1 MIPPPMNRLD
11 LGTRLR
17 ALRTE
22 RGLSLSQLESATSI
36 SSSFLSLVESGKSD
50 ITISRL
56 MRLADYFDVDLS
68 DLVEGSRVDRRPLEV
83 IREGDGSV
91 VGSRAEGVKIRFIG
105 HSRWLL
111 SPRIGEYEAGGTIDI
126 GEGEQA
132 ARELLH
138 HHELFLYVIAG
149 TFEVTAHGE
158 DPVKVGRGDA
168 VLVRDGADRVVNV
181 GRGNGRLLVVG
192 IATGAG

>member
-1 MIPPPMNRLD
+1 MIAPPMNRND

-22 RGLSLSQLESATSI
+22 RGLSLSQLETETRI

-56 MRLADYFDVDLS
+56 LRLADFYDVELG
-68 DLVEGSRVDRRPLEV
+68 DLVEGSRVGRRTIEV
-83 IREGDGSV
+83 VREGEGSV
-91 VGSRAEGVKIRFIG
+91 LNSRDEGVVAQFLG
-105 HSRWLL
+105 HSRWQLQ
-111 SPRIGEYEAGGTIDI
+111 PRVSEYDPGGTVDV

-132 ARELLH
+132 VREMLH
-138 HHELFLYVIAG
+138 HHELFIYVVTG
-149 TFEVTAHGE
+149 TFEITAHGE
-158 DPVKVGRGDA
+158 EPVKVKSGDS

-181 GRGNGRLLVVG
+181 GRGKGRLVVVG
-192 IATGAG
+192 VATAG

>member
-1 MIPPPMNRLD
+1 MNRLD

-22 RGLSLSQLESATSI
+22 RGLSLSQLEAATHI

-56 MRLADYFDVDLS
+56 VRLADFFEVELG

-83 IREGDGSV
+83 IRDGDGSILA
-91 VGSRAEGVKIRFIG
+91 SRAEGVTARFLG
-105 HSRWLL
+105 HQRWAL
-111 SPRIGEYEAGGTIDI
+111 SPRVSEYEPGGTIEV

-132 ARELLH
+132 AREMFH
-138 HHELFLYVIAG
+138 HHELFIYVVAG
-149 TFEVTAHGE
+149 TFELTVHDQE
-158 DPVKVGRGDA
+158 PVRVARGDA
-168 VLVRDGADRVVNV
+168 VLIRDGADRVVNV
-181 GRGNGRLLVVG
+181 GRRTGRLLVVG
-192 IATGAG
+192 VATGGA